1 MNNRPNSFNILATA
15 VLGIVLLLPSNAF
28 AQQAADTE
36 GAKAASK
43 AFYTLLAVLIPIT
56 SLMSAHAAKRSS
68 SAGMLRRNTGW
79 TPKGS
84 PIAAGNMAQ

>member
-1 MNNRPNSFNILATA
+1 MNNRPNIFNILAITA
-15 VLGIVLLLPSNAF
+15 LGIALLLPSNAL

-56 SLMSAHAAKRSS
+56 SLMSARPAKRSS

-79 TPKGS
+79 TPTGP
-84 PIAAGNMAQ
+84 PITTGNMAQ